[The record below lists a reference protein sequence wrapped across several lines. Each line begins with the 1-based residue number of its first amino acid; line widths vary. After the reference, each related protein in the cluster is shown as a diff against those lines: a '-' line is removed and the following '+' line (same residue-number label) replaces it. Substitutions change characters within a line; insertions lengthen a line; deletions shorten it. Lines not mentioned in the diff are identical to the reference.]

1 MKIKFGFIFL
11 FMFLSLFI
19 FGKSYAQAP
28 VIEEITPNRAY
39 VSDEVVIKG
48 KNFGSSGNFVFFR
61 TVRARIKSQSPT
73 EIRVI
78 VPENAKVGN
87 VSVETN
93 GQKSNDYKFYV
104 LPYVEFK
111 LASSNI
117 ELGKETQGI
126 LTVFGSKIP
135 WKILVIN
142 KYYET
147 VRLDNGE
154 KQKIVMTSGG
164 DNNTAKV
171 GITAI
176 KKGNFNISFR
186 VLSGDKNYRNPS
198 SESKDSNQQNVNEN
212 KKSDLDDQKS
222 KLEAEEKAKL
232 EAEEKAKAEAEKQ
245 AKEEAKQKAKLE
257 AEEKAKLEAEE
268 RAKQKAEEKAK
279 AEAEKQAKAEAKQ
292 KAKLEAEEKAK

>member
-1 MKIKFGFIFL
+1 MKTKFGFIFL
-11 FMFLSLFI
+11 FIFLVFFS
-19 FGKSYAQAP
+19 FGVVYSQNSAP
-28 VIEEITPNRAY
+28 VINEITPNRAY
-39 VSDEVVIKG
+39 VGDEVVIKG
-48 KNFGSSGNFVFFR
+48 KNFASSRNLVLFR

-87 VSVETN
+87 VTVETE
-93 GQKSNDYKFYV
+93 GVKSNEYRFYV

-117 ELGKETQGI
+117 ELGKETKGI

-135 WKILVIN
+135 WKILIIN

-164 DNNTAKV
+164 DNNTAQV

-186 VLSGDKNYRNPS
+186 VLSGDKNYRNS
-198 SESKDSNQQNVNEN
+198 SDNESKDSTKSEIDKNVN
-212 KKSDLDDQKS
+212 SDV
-222 KLEAEEKAKL
+222 E
-232 EAEEKAKAEAEKQ
+232 
-245 AKEEAKQKAKLE
+245 KQKAKLE

-268 RAKQKAEEKAK
+268 KAKQKAEEKAK
-279 AEAEKQAKAEAKQ
+279 AEAEKLIDSRTKAMAGGGEAAVEKHHAKGSYTARERIN
-292 KAKLEAEEKAK
+292 ES